1 MRTTKNFHVQRS
13 NAVGS
18 GPELTFAAAIFVG
31 VAVWAGLSITLPPDL
46 VVPIIATLS
55 FGFAAALAVV
65 ASLRGFENPACVTY
79 ADVAG
84 AITLI
89 GVCIAATIEP
99 EQMVGIIAGD
109 QHGRDP

>member
-13 NAVGS
+13 NAVGI
-18 GPELTFAAAIFVG
+18 GPQLTFAAAIFAG
-31 VAVWAGLSITLPPDL
+31 VAVWASLSITLPPDL
-46 VVPIIATLS
+46 VVPIMATLS
-55 FGFAAALAVV
+55 FGFAAALAFV
-65 ASLRGFENPACVTY
+65 ASLRGCENPASVTY

-99 EQMVGIIAGD
+99 EQMLRVVAGD
-109 QHGRDP
+109 SAQP

>member
-13 NAVGS
+13 NAAGI
-18 GPELTFAAAIFVG
+18 GPQLTFVAAIFAG
-31 VAVWAGLSITLPPDL
+31 LAVWTGLSMTQPADL
-46 VVPIIATLS
+46 VVPIMATLS
-55 FGFAAALAVV
+55 FGFAAAMAVV
-65 ASLRGFENPACVTY
+65 ASLRGGEHPAYVSY

-99 EQMVGIIAGD
+99 EQMLRIIAGD
-109 QHGRDP
+109 SARP

>member
-13 NAVGS
+13 NAVGI

-65 ASLRGFENPACVTY
+65 ASLRGFENSACVTY

>member
-1 MRTTKNFHVQRS
+1 MRTPKDSHVQPT
-13 NAVGS
+13 NAVLI
-18 GPELTFAAAIFVG
+18 GPQLTFAAAIFAG

-46 VVPIIATLS
+46 VVPIVATLS
-55 FGFAAALAVV
+55 FGFAAAMAVV
-65 ASLRGFENPACVTY
+65 ASLRGLENPAYVTY

-99 EQMVGIIAGD
+99 EQMLRIIAGD
-109 QHGRDP
+109 SARP

>member
-1 MRTTKNFHVQRS
+1 MRATKNFHVQRS
-13 NAVGS
+13 NAVGI
-18 GPELTFAAAIFVG
+18 GPQLTFAAAIF
-31 VAVWAGLSITLPPDL
+31 AGLTTWIVLSTTVTADL
-46 VVPIIATLS
+46 VVPIMATLS

-65 ASLRGFENPACVTY
+65 AWLRFNENPARVTY

-99 EQMVGIIAGD
+99 EQMLRIVAGD
-109 QHGRDP
+109 LARP